1 MSRYTILFALLAGCS
16 APTVDECHAS
26 AAGLDRWC
34 GGEYRAAPRPEP
46 TPKPTPPHEVC
57 DGGARDCR
65 DGEDPTGTIDDP
77 TGYL

>member
-1 MSRYTILFALLAGCS
+1 MTRYIILALSLAGCA
-16 APTVDECHAS
+16 APTVDDCHAS
-26 AAGLDRWC
+26 VAGLNRWC

-46 TPKPTPPHEVC
+46 TPQPPREVC

-65 DGEDPTGTIDDP
+65 DGEEPTGTVDDP